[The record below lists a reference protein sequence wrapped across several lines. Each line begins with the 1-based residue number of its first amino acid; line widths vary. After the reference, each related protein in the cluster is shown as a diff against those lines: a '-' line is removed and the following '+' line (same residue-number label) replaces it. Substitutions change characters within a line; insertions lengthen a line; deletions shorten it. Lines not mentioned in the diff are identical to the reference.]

1 MRIGAALVLIAVGAI
16 LRFAIST
23 TSTHGIGIHT
33 IGDILMIV
41 GIVGLVLVLVIWA
54 FSGRDRVIY
63 RRGVPP
69 EDVPPP
75 ARYPADDPYDD
86 EVTRDPYR
94 GGYRR

>member
-1 MRIGAALVLIAVGAI
+1 MRIGAALVLVAVGAI

-41 GIVGLVLVLVIWA
+41 GIVGLVLVLAMWA

-63 RRGVPP
+63 RRDVPP

-75 ARYPADDPYDD
+75 PRYPADDPYD
-86 EVTRDPYR
+86 EELRRGSYRDQ
-94 GGYRR
+94 YRR